1 MVAVVQMGNSGFKA
15 EIIRHT
21 AEAFGREVI
30 RKALNES
37 LSEILDWTVTEGR
50 LVVVNELYKLPD

>member
-1 MVAVVQMGNSGFKA
+1 MVLTGL

-37 LSEILDWTVTEGR
+37 LSDILDWTVTEGR
-50 LVVVNELYKLPD
+50 LVLVGELYKLPN